1 MKTPRIDI
9 ASHFQ
14 VALLCACLAGAAHSQ
29 TTGDEATIRSLE
41 NQERGAV
48 LTGDVGALTQ
58 IWSEKMMVN
67 SPLGRIS
74 ENRAETFRL
83 IQAGVIRYKTFER
96 SIESMRVSGDLA
108 IVMGS
113 ETVVP
118 DGPAPGAGQL
128 IKRRFTNIWQRD
140 GSTWR
145 MVARHANIIAEA
157 IPK

>member
-1 MKTPRIDI
+1 MKTRQIK
-9 ASHFQ
+9 SSSKLL
-14 VALLCACLAGAAHSQ
+14 VALLSAGLAGATHSQ
-29 TTGDEATIRSLE
+29 TSDEAAIRSLE

-48 LTGDVGALTQ
+48 LSANVGALTQ

-67 SPLGRIS
+67 SPRGRVS
-74 ENRAETFRL
+74 ENRAEAIKL
-83 IQAGVIRYKTFER
+83 VQAGVIRYSSFER
-96 SIESMRVSGDLA
+96 SIESMRVSGELA
-108 IVMGS
+108 VVMGS

-128 IKRRFTNIWQRD
+128 VKRRFTNIWQRD

-145 MVARHANIIAEA
+145 MVARHANIVTDA